1 MELNCILSPRSRGL
15 RPTHQHIDLSQILWM
30 RTIYGSSFFS
40 ANHWVQFIFDRF
52 ALTLYNCWIFPGQ
65 SVLDHET
72 MNREALE
79 SNLVSPIR
87 LNWEHV
93 DQSLKGGD
101 NLQYEMI
108 KCRSGATKVLYRAT
122 WKQEGKNVKWILFV
136 CFERQTN
143 KEKDLKTT
151 RCVGGLIIPNSWSH
165 SECKSSSLFQRNT
178 TWSRIESCGFQK
190 YQFSQDGG
198 WESKVALS
206 SSPRSSPF
214 WPSWSPTWNGDRLLS
229 QSSF

>member
-1 MELNCILSPRSRGL
+1 MDCSRTKRFGSRDDEQGSIGEQFSFTDQIELRAC
-15 RPTHQHIDLSQILWM
+15 
-30 RTIYGSSFFS
+30 GSKFE
-40 ANHWVQFIFDRF
+40 R
-52 ALTLYNCWIFPGQ
+52 
-65 SVLDHET
+65 
-72 MNREALE
+72 
-79 SNLVSPIR
+79 
-87 LNWEHV
+87 
-93 DQSLKGGD
+93 GD

-122 WKQEGKNVKWILFV
+122 WKQEGKNVKWSLFV

-190 YQFSQDGG
+190 YQFSQDG
-198 WESKVALS
+198 W
-206 SSPRSSPF
+206 
-214 WPSWSPTWNGDRLLS
+214 W
-229 QSSF
+229 

>member
-15 RPTHQHIDLSQILWM
+15 RFTHQHIDLSQILWM
-30 RTIYGSSFFS
+30 RTIYGFSFFP
-40 ANHWVQFIFDRF
+40 ANRWFQFLFDRF
-52 ALTLYNCWIFPGQ
+52 ALTLYNCWIVPGQ

-122 WKQEGKNVKWILFV
+122 WRRQERKVDFV
-136 CFERQTN
+136 CLFWKIN
-143 KEKDLKTT
+143 KQREGSKN
-151 RCVGGLIIPNSWSH
+151 NSMCWWANNP
-165 SECKSSSLFQRNT
+165 KFL
-178 TWSRIESCGFQK
+178 ESQWMQK
-190 YQFSQDGG
+190 
-198 WESKVALS
+198 
-206 SSPRSSPF
+206 
-214 WPSWSPTWNGDRLLS
+214 
-229 QSSF
+229 